1 MTAPIQTF
9 LRGALKM
16 IAYRYLHACCA
27 GTALCLWTTFAA
39 AQTAQPSA
47 SSESGTGLDEIIVT
61 ATRRSE
67 SIQNVSG
74 QVTALTAGALDQI
87 NARDLNDFAAFVPGL
102 SFASEGA
109 STNLLVI
116 RGITTGSQLSSAT
129 GVYLDDIP
137 VGASTSNGVGYQ
149 SLNVNTFDL
158 NRVEVLNGPQG
169 TLYGATSLGG
179 TIRYIPNAPTLNSF
193 GVDVGAQVSSTQHGH
208 IDHAYT
214 GMINIPIA
222 DIAALRVDGYQVY
235 DSGYAKDPI
244 YGRDNQG
251 WSRSEGGRV
260 ALLLKPSDELD
271 IQLRASTQHIPSESA
286 DVAFRNPTTREPTY
300 GTYDQAYPTFQ
311 PSNYSLTLY
320 SAAVN
325 YDTPWA
331 KLSSITG
338 LQVNNGT
345 SYTDNSLIYDAALG
359 TFGGGADPWSLYVN
373 TTTKKFTQEF
383 RVASHE
389 SAHFQWLLGGFLSN
403 EKTFET
409 VDLFDNA
416 NAGGTFLGLSP
427 FTSFL
432 PSTYREYAVYG
443 DGTIFFTPQIELGL
457 GVRYSRQKQAY
468 DETVSG
474 LLATGSPAVLTPPVA
489 TSDQSVMT
497 YLINPK
503 FHITD
508 DVMVYARAASGFR
521 PGGPNFVLTPGLGNP
536 TFAPDTLWS
545 YEIGEKASL
554 LDKRATLNFDVYD
567 ILWKNIQVT
576 VNVGGV
582 NQLENAGTARVTGA
596 EMNFNYRIL
605 SPLTLGGSAALTDA
619 RLTSTAPVIGIS
631 TVGVRLPLSPRFNFA
646 LLGTYDVDLFAGY
659 HGSINVTDRWV
670 GERNAGFGSAFSPQY
685 HLASYNIT
693 DINLSLNAPH
703 NLEYGLFMRNLFD
716 RAGEVSA
723 SVLANE
729 YNPASPVPVFL
740 AQPRTVGLSVNY
752 KFN

>member
-1 MTAPIQTF
+1 MATSRST
-9 LRGALKM
+9 RALVSGTT
-16 IAYRYLHACCA
+16 LSLCA
-27 GTALCLWTTFAA
+27 SVAA
-39 AQTAQPSA
+39 AQTAQPAPSPNA
-47 SSESGTGLDEIIVT
+47 GSNSELAEVIVT

-67 SIQNVSG
+67 SIQNVPG
-74 QVTALTAGALDQI
+74 QVTALTSGTLEQI
-87 NARDLNDFAAFVPGL
+87 NARDLNDFAGFVPGL
-102 SFASEGA
+102 SLSSTGP

-137 VGASTSNGVGYQ
+137 IGASTSNGVGYQ

-179 TIRYIPNAPTLNSF
+179 TIKYITNAPNLKDF
-193 GVDVGAQVSSTQHGH
+193 DLGVGLQVSSTQHGH

-214 GMINIPIA
+214 GMLNLPIA
-222 DIAALRVDGYQVY
+222 DIAAIRFDGYQVY
-235 DSGYAKDPI
+235 DSGYAKDPV

-251 WSRSEGGRV
+251 WARSEGGRV
-260 ALLLKPSDELD
+260 AVLVQPTDQLE

-286 DVAFRNPTTREPTY
+286 NVAFRDPLTRQPTY
-300 GTYDQAYPTFQ
+300 GVYDQAYPTFQ
-311 PSNYSLTLY
+311 PSDYSLTLY
-320 SAAVN
+320 SATVS

-338 LQVNNGT
+338 YQINNGT
-345 SYTDNSLIYDAALG
+345 SFTDNSLIYNPS
-359 TFGGGADPWSLYVN
+359 FGVADPWSLYVN
-373 TTTKKFTQEF
+373 TTTKKFSQEI
-383 RVASHE
+383 RAASHE
-389 SAHFQWLLGGFLSN
+389 NAYFQWVVGGFLSN
-403 EKTFET
+403 EKTNET

-416 NAGGTFLGLSP
+416 YPGGKFPVPTSPGETTLISP
-427 FTSFL
+427 FNSFL
-432 PSTYREYAVYG
+432 PSTYREYAVYA
-443 DGTIFFTPQIELGL
+443 DGTIFFTKQFELGL

-474 LLATGSPAVLTPPVA
+474 LLATASDAAMTPPVA

-521 PGGPNFVLTPGLGNP
+521 PGGPNFVLSPGLGNP
-536 TFAPDTLWS
+536 TFAPDRLWS
-545 YEIGEKASL
+545 YELGEKSSF
-554 LDKRATLNFDVYD
+554 LDKRATLDFDIYD
-567 ILWKNIQVT
+567 ILWKDIQVT
-576 VNVGGV
+576 VNNGGV

-596 EMNFNYRIL
+596 ELAFNYRVL
-605 SPLTLGGSAALTDA
+605 PALTLGGSAAYTNA
-619 RLTSTAPVIGIS
+619 RLVSTAPVIGVDS
-631 TVGVRLPLSPRFNFA
+631 VGVRLPLSPRYNFA
-646 LLGTYDVDLFAGY
+646 LLGTYDVDLIGGY
-659 HGSINVTDRWV
+659 TGSINVTDRWV
-670 GERNAGFGSAFSPQY
+670 GERNAGFGTLISPQY

-693 DINLSLNAPH
+693 DINLSVRAPYH
-703 NLEYGLFMRNLFD
+703 LEYGLFLRNVFD

-729 YNPASPVPVFL
+729 YNPASPVPVVL
-740 AQPRTVGLSVNY
+740 VQPRTVGLSVNY

>member
-1 MTAPIQTF
+1 MASF
-9 LRGALKM
+9 RFMLAALT
-16 IAYRYLHACCA
+16 
-27 GTALCLWTTFAA
+27 GTAASLCASWVA
-39 AQTAQPSA
+39 AQAVAGGSNTELS
-47 SSESGTGLDEIIVT
+47 EIIVT

-67 SIQNVSG
+67 SIQNVASSI
-74 QVTALTAGALDQI
+74 TALTSGGLEQI
-87 NARDLNDFAAFVPGL
+87 KARDLNDFAGFVPGL
-102 SFASEGA
+102 SFASTGP

-137 VGASTSNGVGYQ
+137 LGASTSNGVGYQ
-149 SLNVNTFDL
+149 SLNINAFDL

-179 TIRYIPNAPTLNSF
+179 TIRYIPNAPDLKSF
-193 GVDVGAQVSSTQHGH
+193 GLDAGVEVSSTEHGH
-208 IDHAYT
+208 INHAYT
-214 GMINIPIA
+214 GMVNMPIA
-222 DIAALRVDGYQVY
+222 DVAAIRIDGYQVY

-251 WSRSEGGRV
+251 WARSEGGRV
-260 ALLLKPSDELD
+260 ALLLKPTDDLD
-271 IQLRASTQHIPSESA
+271 ITLRASTQHIPSESA
-286 DVAFRNPTTREPTY
+286 DVGFRDPKTRQPTY

-320 SAAVN
+320 SAAIN

-331 KLSSITG
+331 KFSSITG

-345 SYTDNSLIYDAALG
+345 SYTDNSLTYDAALG
-359 TFGGGADPWSLYVN
+359 FLGAAADPWSLYVN

-389 SAHFQWLLGGFLSN
+389 NTTFQWLAGAFLSN
-403 EKTFET
+403 EKTSEV

-416 NAGGTFLGLSP
+416 NPGGTILGISP

-432 PSTYREYAVYG
+432 PSTYREYAAYA
-443 DGTIFFTPQIELGL
+443 DGTIFFTKQLELGL

-468 DETVSG
+468 EETVSG
-474 LLATGSPAVLTPPVA
+474 LLATGSYAVLTPPVA

-521 PGGPNFVLTPGLGNP
+521 PGGPNFVLSPGLGNP
-536 TFAPDTLWS
+536 TYNPDRLWS
-545 YEIGEKASL
+545 YELGEKATF
-554 LDKRATLNFDVYD
+554 LDKRATLNFDIYD
-567 ILWKNIQVT
+567 ILWKDIQVT

-596 EMNFNYRIL
+596 EMAFNYRII
-605 SPLTLGGSAALTDA
+605 SALTLGGSAAYTNA
-619 RLTSTAPVIGIS
+619 RLTSTPAVIDV
-631 TVGVRLPLSPRFNFA
+631 TTPGVRLPLSPRFNFA
-646 LLGTYDVDLFAGY
+646 LIGSYDVDLSGGY
-659 HGSINVTDRWV
+659 VGSINVTDRWI
-670 GERNAGFGSAFSPQY
+670 GERNAGFGTKISQQY
-685 HLASYNIT
+685 VLSSYNIT
-693 DINLSLNAPH
+693 DLNLSVHSPNH
-703 NLEYGLFMRNLFD
+703 LEYGLFLRNVFD
-716 RAGEVSA
+716 KAGEVSA
-723 SVLANE
+723 NIIPLQ
-729 YNPASPVPVFL
+729 YNPAAPVQVFL
-740 AQPRTVGLSVNY
+740 AQPRTVGLSINY
-752 KFN
+752 KY

>member
-1 MTAPIQTF
+1 MASF
-9 LRGALKM
+9 RFMLAALT
-16 IAYRYLHACCA
+16 
-27 GTALCLWTTFAA
+27 GTAASLCASWVA
-39 AQTAQPSA
+39 AQAVAGGSNTELS
-47 SSESGTGLDEIIVT
+47 EIIVT

-67 SIQNVSG
+67 SIQNVASSI
-74 QVTALTAGALDQI
+74 TALTSGGLEQI
-87 NARDLNDFAAFVPGL
+87 KARDLNDFAGFVPGL
-102 SFASEGA
+102 SFASTGP

-137 VGASTSNGVGYQ
+137 LGASTSNGVGYQ
-149 SLNVNTFDL
+149 SLNINAFDL

-179 TIRYIPNAPTLNSF
+179 TIRYIPNAPDLKSF
-193 GVDVGAQVSSTQHGH
+193 GLDAGVEVSSTEHGH
-208 IDHAYT
+208 INHAYT
-214 GMINIPIA
+214 GMVNMPIA
-222 DIAALRVDGYQVY
+222 DVAAIRIDGYQVY

-251 WSRSEGGRV
+251 WARSEGGRV
-260 ALLLKPSDELD
+260 ALLLKPTDDLD
-271 IQLRASTQHIPSESA
+271 ITLRASTQHIPSESA
-286 DVAFRNPTTREPTY
+286 DVGFRDPKTRQPTY

-320 SAAVN
+320 SAAIN

-331 KLSSITG
+331 KFSSITG

-345 SYTDNSLIYDAALG
+345 SYTDNSLTYDAALG
-359 TFGGGADPWSLYVN
+359 FLGAAADPWSLYVN

-389 SAHFQWLLGGFLSN
+389 NTTFQWLAGAFLSN
-403 EKTFET
+403 EKTSEV

-416 NAGGTFLGLSP
+416 NPGGTILGISP

-432 PSTYREYAVYG
+432 PSTYREYAAYA
-443 DGTIFFTPQIELGL
+443 DGTIFFTKQLELGL

-468 DETVSG
+468 EETVSG
-474 LLATGSPAVLTPPVA
+474 LLATGSYAVLTPPVA

-521 PGGPNFVLTPGLGNP
+521 PGGPNFVLSPGLGNP
-536 TFAPDTLWS
+536 TYDPDRLWS
-545 YEIGEKASL
+545 YELGEKATF
-554 LDKRATLNFDVYD
+554 LDKRATLNFDIYD
-567 ILWKNIQVT
+567 ILWKDIQVT

-596 EMNFNYRIL
+596 EMAFNYRII
-605 SPLTLGGSAALTDA
+605 SALTLGGSAAYTNA
-619 RLTSTAPVIGIS
+619 RLTSTPAVIDV
-631 TVGVRLPLSPRFNFA
+631 TTPGVRLPLSPRFNFA
-646 LLGTYDVDLFAGY
+646 LIGSYDVDLSGGY
-659 HGSINVTDRWV
+659 VGSINVTDRWI
-670 GERNAGFGSAFSPQY
+670 GERNAGFGTKISQQY
-685 HLASYNIT
+685 VLSSYNIT
-693 DINLSLNAPH
+693 DLNLSVHSPNH
-703 NLEYGLFMRNLFD
+703 LEYGLFLRNVFD
-716 RAGEVSA
+716 KAGEVSA
-723 SVLANE
+723 NIIPLQ
-729 YNPASPVPVFL
+729 YNPAAPVQVFL
-740 AQPRTVGLSVNY
+740 AQPRTVGLSINY
-752 KFN
+752 KY

>member
-1 MTAPIQTF
+1 MASFRFTHA
-9 LRGALKM
+9 ALM
-16 IAYRYLHACCA
+16 SAVTSLCA
-27 GTALCLWTTFAA
+27 SLAA
-39 AQTAQPSA
+39 AQTAPPMSA
-47 SSESGTGLDEIIVT
+47 ASNSELEEIIVT
-61 ATRRSE
+61 ANRRSE
-67 SIQNVSG
+67 SIQNVPS
-74 QVTALTAGALDQI
+74 QVTALTAGTLDQI
-87 NARDLNDFAAFVPGL
+87 NARDLNDFAGFVPGL
-102 SFASEGA
+102 SFGSTGA

-137 VGASTSNGVGYQ
+137 LGASTSNGVGYQ
-149 SLNVNTFDL
+149 SLNINTFDL

-179 TIRYIPNAPTLNSF
+179 TIKYIPNSPKLNDF
-193 GVDVGAQVSSTQHGH
+193 NFEAGAQASSTQHGH

-214 GMINIPIA
+214 GMINLPIA
-222 DIAALRVDGYQVY
+222 GIAAIRVDGYQVY

-244 YGRDNQG
+244 FGRDNQG
-251 WSRSEGGRV
+251 WARSEGGRV
-260 ALLLKPSDELD
+260 ALLLQPTDELD

-286 DVAFRNPTTREPTY
+286 DVAFRDPHTRQPTY

-320 SAAVN
+320 SAAIN

-331 KLSSITG
+331 KFSSITG

-345 SYTDNSLIYDAALG
+345 SYTDNSLTYDAALG
-359 TFGGGADPWSLYVN
+359 GAFGLPINDPFSLYVN

-389 SAHFQWLLGGFLSN
+389 NTTFQWLAGAFLSN
-403 EKTFET
+403 EKTSET

-416 NAGGTFLGLSP
+416 NPDGTFFGLSP

-432 PSTYREYAVYG
+432 PSTYREYAAYANAN
-443 DGTIFFTPQIELGL
+443 IFFTKQLELGL

-468 DETVSG
+468 EETVSG
-474 LLATGSPAVLTPPVA
+474 LLATGSAAVLTPPVA

-497 YLINPK
+497 YLFNPK

-521 PGGPNFVLTPGLGNP
+521 PGGPNFVLKPGLGNP
-536 TFAPDTLWS
+536 TYDPDRLWS
-545 YEIGEKASL
+545 YELGEKATF
-554 LDKRATLNFDVYD
+554 LDKRATLNFDIYD
-567 ILWKNIQVT
+567 ILWKDIQVT

-596 EMNFNYRIL
+596 EMAFDYRVF
-605 SPLTLGGSAALTDA
+605 PALTLGGSAAYTNA
-619 RLTSTAPVIGIS
+619 RLTSKAPVIDVT

-646 LLGTYDVDLFAGY
+646 LIGTYDVDLSNGY
-659 HGSINVTDRWV
+659 TGSINVTDRWI
-670 GERNAGFGSAFSPQY
+670 GERNAGFGTKVSQQY
-685 HLASYNIT
+685 VLSSYNIT
-693 DINLSLNAPH
+693 DVNLSVRSPYH
-703 NLEYGLFMRNLFD
+703 LEYGLFLRNVFD
-716 RAGEVSA
+716 KAGEVSA
-723 SVLANE
+723 NIIPLQ
-729 YNPASPVPVFL
+729 YNHDAPAQVFL
-740 AQPRTVGLSVNY
+740 AQPRTVGLSINY
-752 KFN
+752 KFH

>member
-1 MTAPIQTF
+1 MASF
-9 LRGALKM
+9 RFMLAALM
-16 IAYRYLHACCA
+16 
-27 GTALCLWTTFAA
+27 GTAASLCASWVA
-39 AQTAQPSA
+39 AQAVAGGSNTELS
-47 SSESGTGLDEIIVT
+47 EIIVT

-67 SIQNVSG
+67 SIQNVASSI
-74 QVTALTAGALDQI
+74 TALTSGGLEQI
-87 NARDLNDFAAFVPGL
+87 KARDLNDFAGFVPGL
-102 SFASEGA
+102 SFASTGP

-137 VGASTSNGVGYQ
+137 LGASTSNGVGYQ
-149 SLNVNTFDL
+149 SLNINAFDL

-179 TIRYIPNAPTLNSF
+179 TIRYIPNAPDLKSF
-193 GVDVGAQVSSTQHGH
+193 GLDAGVEVSSTEHGH
-208 IDHAYT
+208 INHAYT
-214 GMINIPIA
+214 GMVNMPIA
-222 DIAALRVDGYQVY
+222 DVAAIRIDGYQVY

-251 WSRSEGGRV
+251 WARSEGGRV
-260 ALLLKPSDELD
+260 ALLLKPTDDLD
-271 IQLRASTQHIPSESA
+271 ITLRASTQHIPSESA
-286 DVAFRNPTTREPTY
+286 DVGFRDPKTRQPTY

-320 SAAVN
+320 SAAIN

-331 KLSSITG
+331 KFSSITG

-345 SYTDNSLIYDAALG
+345 SYTDNSLTYDAALG
-359 TFGGGADPWSLYVN
+359 FLGAAADPWSLYVN

-389 SAHFQWLLGGFLSN
+389 NTTFQWLAGAFLSN
-403 EKTFET
+403 EKTSEV

-416 NAGGTFLGLSP
+416 NPGGTILGISP

-432 PSTYREYAVYG
+432 PSTYREYAAYA
-443 DGTIFFTPQIELGL
+443 DGTIFFTKQLELGL

-468 DETVSG
+468 EETVSG
-474 LLATGSPAVLTPPVA
+474 LLATGSYAVLTPPVA

-521 PGGPNFVLTPGLGNP
+521 PGGPNFVLSPGLGNP
-536 TFAPDTLWS
+536 TYNPDRLWS
-545 YEIGEKASL
+545 YELGEKATF
-554 LDKRATLNFDVYD
+554 LDKRATLNFDIYD
-567 ILWKNIQVT
+567 ILWKDIQVT

-596 EMNFNYRIL
+596 EMAFNYRII
-605 SPLTLGGSAALTDA
+605 SALTLGGSAAYTNA
-619 RLTSTAPVIGIS
+619 RLTSTPAVIDV
-631 TVGVRLPLSPRFNFA
+631 TTPGVRLPLSPRFNFA
-646 LLGTYDVDLFAGY
+646 LIGSYDVDLSGGY
-659 HGSINVTDRWV
+659 VGSINVTDRWI
-670 GERNAGFGSAFSPQY
+670 GERNAGFGTKISQQY
-685 HLASYNIT
+685 VLSSYNIT
-693 DINLSLNAPH
+693 DLNLSVHSPNH
-703 NLEYGLFMRNLFD
+703 LEYGLFLRNVFD
-716 RAGEVSA
+716 KAGEVSA
-723 SVLANE
+723 NIIPLQ
-729 YNPASPVPVFL
+729 YNPAAPVQVFL
-740 AQPRTVGLSVNY
+740 AQPRTVGLSINY
-752 KFN
+752 KY

>member
-1 MTAPIQTF
+1 MSSRSICAHF
-9 LRGALKM
+9 LGAAM
-16 IAYRYLHACCA
+16 S
-27 GTALCLWTTFAA
+27 LWCSLAA
-39 AQTAQPSA
+39 AQATQPTASLANTA
-47 SSESGTGLDEIIVT
+47 SEGQLEEVIVT

-74 QVTALTAGALDQI
+74 QVTALTAGTLDQI
-87 NARDLNDFAAFVPGL
+87 NARDLNDFAGFVPGL
-102 SFASEGA
+102 SFASTGA

-137 VGASTSNGVGYQ
+137 LGASTSNGVGYQ
-149 SLNVNTFDL
+149 SLNVNAFDL
-158 NRVEVLNGPQG
+158 NRIEVLNGPQG

-179 TIRYIPNAPTLNSF
+179 TIRYIANAPQLNNF
-193 GVDVGAQVSSTQHGH
+193 GVDVGVQVSSTEHGH
-208 IDHAYT
+208 INHAYT
-214 GMINIPIA
+214 GMANIPIA
-222 DIAALRVDGYQVY
+222 DIAAIRVDGYQVY

-244 YGRDNQG
+244 FGRDNQG
-251 WSRSEGGRV
+251 WSRSEGGRF

-271 IQLRASTQHIPSESA
+271 ITLRASTQHIPSESA
-286 DVAFRNPTTREPTY
+286 DVAFRNPSTRQPTY
-300 GTYDQAYPTFQ
+300 GTYDQAFPTFQ
-311 PSNYSLTLY
+311 PSDYSLTLY
-320 SAAVN
+320 SAAIN

-345 SYTDNSLIYDAALG
+345 SYTDDSLVYDAALG
-359 TFGGGADPWSLYVN
+359 FLGAGSDPWSLYVN

-389 SAHFQWLLGGFLSN
+389 STHFQWLLGGFLSN

-416 NAGGTFLGLSP
+416 NPGGTFFGLSP

-432 PSTYREYAVYG
+432 PSTYREYAAYA
-443 DGTIFFTPQIELGL
+443 DGTIFFTPQLELGL

-474 LLATGSPAVLTPPVA
+474 LLATGSATVLTPPVA

-503 FHITD
+503 FHVTE

-521 PGGPNFVLTPGLGNP
+521 PGGPNFVLAPGLGNP
-536 TFAPDTLWS
+536 TFGPDRLWS
-545 YEIGEKASL
+545 YELGEKSSF
-554 LDKRATLNFDVYD
+554 LDRRATFNFDVYD
-567 ILWKNIQVT
+567 ILWKDIQVT
-576 VNVGGV
+576 VNNGGV

-596 EMNFNYRIL
+596 EMEFNYRIV
-605 SPLTLGGSAALTDA
+605 SPLTVGGSAALTDA
-619 RLTSTAPVIGIS
+619 RLSSTAPVIDVT

-646 LLGTYDVDLFAGY
+646 LLGTYDIDLFAGY
-659 HGSINVTDRWV
+659 RGSINVTDRWI
-670 GERNAGFGSAFSPQY
+670 GERNAGFGTDKSPQY
-685 HLASYNIT
+685 HLSSYNIT
-693 DINLSLNAPH
+693 DLNLSVQAPYH
-703 NLEYGLFMRNLFD
+703 LEYGFFVRNVFD

-723 SVLANE
+723 TVLANE

-740 AQPRTVGLSVNY
+740 TQPRTVGLSINY
-752 KFN
+752 KY